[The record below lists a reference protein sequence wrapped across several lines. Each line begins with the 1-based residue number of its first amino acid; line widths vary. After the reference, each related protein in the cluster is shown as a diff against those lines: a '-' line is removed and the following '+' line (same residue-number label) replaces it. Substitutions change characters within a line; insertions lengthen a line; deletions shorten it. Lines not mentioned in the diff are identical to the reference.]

1 MTEFAELI
9 LQCTERR
16 KALGLTQSDVA
27 AKMNTS
33 QSMIA
38 KIESGRA
45 NLTLET
51 LAAYAET
58 LGVDFKIKLED

>member
-38 KIESGRA
+38 KIESGRS

-58 LGVDFKIKLED
+58 LSVDFKIKLED